1 MTVRNVIIPHDIGL
15 LRWFHPLLVTLILYV
30 TPAQAQIPQISQLL
44 AKPAAPPAAPAA
56 PPAAP
61 ATPSVADARAT
72 LDVLKDDAKRAQLM
86 GVLETIAQ
94 GQALV
99 APKPAAAP
107 ATSALPIPLKPDSV
121 GAQVLVDAS
130 QKLTSLTD
138 EVVQMARAVTDFPLL
153 WNWVT
158 QLITDPTLQL
168 AILDTVW
175 RLAVVLTSGIALEML
190 IRRLLRRPIRRLARR
205 APPAPPGLD
214 EEVAGIADAEAGQ
227 TEWLR
232 RRAGIVVLARRLPY
246 VLGALLL
253 DLLPLLGL
261 VATAALLLALGV
273 AGRITARLVI
283 IAVLNAYLFWRAIT
297 ALAHA
302 AAAPGTARLR
312 LLPIA
317 DDEAHVVV
325 GEVSRLS
332 AVAVAGYTIA
342 EVALLFG
349 LYRVAHDALLKLVA
363 LIVYGL
369 VVGIVLRNRRGVRRL
384 LGAPQGTSGVWALLR
399 DLLAGA
405 WHRMVI
411 VYLLALWTVWAL
423 DVPNG
428 FERLLRVVLVAM
440 AAAFAAQLLS
450 AMVQRTLRS
459 ALRRSETLA
468 ERYPG
473 LDRRLA
479 SYHPVAG
486 AIANLIIASVAAVVV
501 LQAWGLHSF
510 DWFNGGALGGR
521 VLQAVITILVTLVT
535 ALATWEVANLTIQ
548 RHLDRLAR
556 EAQLARSARLR
567 TLLPMLRTTLL
578 ATVSIVAGLVVLSE
592 IGVNIAPLLAGAGVI
607 GLAIGFGSQKLVQ
620 DIITGLF
627 LLLENTMQVGD
638 VVSLGGLSG
647 TVENLSIRTIRLR
660 ALDGAVHI
668 VPFSAVTTVTN
679 MTRDF
684 GFAVIDVAVGVNEE
698 PDRVADILREIAAS
712 MRLEAAWRPVIMAD
726 LEVMGVEKFQ
736 LTTWV
741 LRVRIKTLP
750 SSRWSVGRELNR
762 RIKYRFDAL
771 AIESPMT
778 SYRALGLAAPPPQV
792 ETDVIEGVTP

>member
-1 MTVRNVIIPHDIGL
+1 MIVFVA
-15 LRWFHPLLVTLILYV
+15 
-30 TPAQAQIPQISQLL
+30 PAQAQIPQISQLL
-44 AKPAAPPAAPAA
+44 GKPAAPAA
-56 PPAAP
+56 APAAPATAP

-94 GQALV
+94 GQALAATASP
-99 APKPAAAP
+99 APPAAAL
-107 ATSALPIPLKPDSV
+107 AIPLKPDSV

-130 QKLTSLTD
+130 QKLSALTD
-138 EVVQMARAVTDFPLL
+138 EVVQMARSVTDFPLL

-158 QLITDPTLQL
+158 QLITDATLQL
-168 AILDTVW
+168 AILNTVW
-175 RLAVVLTSGIALEML
+175 RLAVVLAAGLALEMV
-190 IRRLLRRPIRRLARR
+190 IRRLLRRPLRRLTRR
-205 APPAPPGLD
+205 APAAPPELD

-232 RRAGIVVLARRLPY
+232 RHASIVVLARRLPY

-261 VATAALLLALGV
+261 VATAALMLALGV

-283 IAVLNAYLFWRAIT
+283 IAVLNAYLFWRVIT
-297 ALAHA
+297 ALARA
-302 AAAPGTARLR
+302 AAAPGAARLR
-312 LLPIA
+312 LLPID
-317 DDEAHVVV
+317 DDEAGVVV
-325 GEVSRLS
+325 AEVSRLA
-332 AVAVAGYTIA
+332 AVAIAGYTIA

-369 VVGIVLRNRRGVRRL
+369 VVGIVLRNRRGVRNL
-384 LGAPQGTSGVWALLR
+384 LGAPNGSTGMWALLR
-399 DLLAGA
+399 NVMAGT
-405 WHRMVI
+405 WHRLVI
-411 VYLLALWTVWAL
+411 FYLLALWTVWAL

-428 FERLLRVVLVAM
+428 FERLLRVVLVAL
-440 AAAFAAQLLS
+440 AAGFAAQLLS
-450 AMVQRTLRS
+450 ASVQRALTS
-459 ALRRSETLA
+459 ALRRSERLA

-473 LDRRLA
+473 LDSRLA
-479 SYHPVAG
+479 SYHPVAR
-486 AIANLIIASVAAVVV
+486 AVANLIIGASATVVV
-501 LQAWGLHSF
+501 LEAWGLHAF
-510 DWFNGGALGGR
+510 DWFDTGALGGR
-521 VLQAVITILVTLVT
+521 VLQAAITILVTLVA
-535 ALATWEVANLTIQ
+535 ALATWELTNLAIQ

-556 EAQLARSARLR
+556 EAQLTRSARLR

-578 ATVSIVAGLVVLSE
+578 ATVCIVAGLVVLSE

-660 ALDGAVHI
+660 AVDGAVHI

-679 MTRDF
+679 MTRDY
-684 GFAVIDVAVGVNEE
+684 GYAVIDVAVGVNEE
-698 PDRVADILREIAAS
+698 PDRVADILRDIAAA

-726 LEVMGVEKFQ
+726 LEVMGVDKFQ

-750 SSRWSVGRELNR
+750 GSRWAVGRELNR

-778 SYRALGLAAPPPQV
+778 SYRALGLAAPPPPV
-792 ETDVIEGVTP
+792 ESEVIDGVTP